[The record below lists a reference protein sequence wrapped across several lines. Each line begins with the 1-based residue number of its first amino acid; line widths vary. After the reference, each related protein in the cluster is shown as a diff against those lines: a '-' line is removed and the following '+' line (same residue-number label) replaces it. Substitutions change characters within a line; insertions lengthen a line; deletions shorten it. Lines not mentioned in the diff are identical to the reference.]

1 MVLEMLDHSMV
12 IADGDTANGCSDSA
26 GRVVGMRV
34 LYQDS
39 GPLAVCRLSQRSNCS
54 LVQLR
59 RN

>member
-1 MVLEMLDHSMV
+1 MV